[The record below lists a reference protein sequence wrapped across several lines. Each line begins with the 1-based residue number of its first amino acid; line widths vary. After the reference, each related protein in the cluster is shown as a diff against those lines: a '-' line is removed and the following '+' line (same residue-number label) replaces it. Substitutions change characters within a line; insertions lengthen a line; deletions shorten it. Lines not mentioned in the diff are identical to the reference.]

1 MQPLQPM
8 SNYRFLF
15 VIALTLGI
23 AQLVGCN
30 PSEVSETPTESTA
43 PEADRASNTEAT
55 ESQLEVMVSIPPQKY
70 FVERIGGDRVNVSI
84 LLPSGA
90 NPATYEPKPQ
100 QLQSLSSADAYVRI
114 HVPFENA
121 WWDRISSANSDLQ
134 VIDLT
139 EDIDRMPMAFEH
151 HHGEENEHGHNE
163 AHGHDEA
170 EAESGTNPDPHIWL
184 SPPLVKEQAQTIY
197 DALVELDPQNEPRY
211 QENLTAFI
219 AEVEQLDR
227 DIEATLAN
235 VADRT
240 FMVFHPS
247 WGYFADAYNLEM
259 IPIEVGG
266 NEPSAAETSQLIKEA
281 KAENIEVIFAQPQ
294 FSTRSAKTIASEI
307 DGEVILIDPLAED
320 WLSNMGKVADTFKQ
334 VLS

>member
-15 VIALTLGI
+15 VITLALGI
-23 AQLVGCN
+23 TPIVGCN
-30 PSEVSETPTESTA
+30 PSEVSETPTELTA
-43 PEADRASNTEAT
+43 PEANQASNLEAT
-55 ESQLEVMVSIPPQKY
+55 ETQLEVMVSIPPQKY

-84 LLPSGA
+84 LLPPGA
-90 NPATYEPKPQ
+90 SPATYEPKPQ
-100 QLQSLSSADAYVRI
+100 QLQSLSNADAYVRI

-121 WWDRISSANSDLQ
+121 WWERISSANSDLQ

-139 EDIDRMPMAFEH
+139 KDIDRMLMAFDH
-151 HHGEENEHGHNE
+151 HHGEEDE
-163 AHGHDEA
+163 HGHDEA
-170 EAESGTNPDPHIWL
+170 EVETGTNPDPHIWL

-197 DALVELDPQNEPRY
+197 NALVELDPHNQPRY
-211 QENLTAFI
+211 QENLAAFI
-219 AEVEQLDR
+219 AEIEQLDR

-240 FMVFHPS
+240 FMVFHPA

-259 IPIEVGG
+259 MPIEIGG
-266 NEPSAAETSQLIKEA
+266 NEPSAAEMSQLIKEA
-281 KAENIEVIFAQPQ
+281 EAENIEVIFAQPQ
-294 FSTRSAKTIASEI
+294 FSTRSAKTIANEI
-307 DGEVILIDPLAED
+307 GGEVILIDPLAED
-320 WLSNMGKVADTFKQ
+320 WLSNMRKVTDTYKR

>member
-1 MQPLQPM
+1 MF
-8 SNYRFLF
+8 NYRFLF
-15 VIALTLGI
+15 VIALALGI
-23 AQLVGCN
+23 TPLVGCN
-30 PSEVSETPTESTA
+30 PSEVNETPTESTA
-43 PEADRASNTEAT
+43 SEAELASNTEAT

-70 FVERIGGDRVNVSI
+70 FVERIGGDRVKVNI

-100 QLQSLSSADAYVRI
+100 QLQSLSDADAYVRI
-114 HVPFENA
+114 HVPFEKA

-139 EDIDRMPMAFEH
+139 QDINRMPMAFEH
-151 HHGEENEHGHNE
+151 HHGHDEAHGHNE
-163 AHGHDEA
+163 VEA
-170 EAESGTNPDPHIWL
+170 ETGTNPDPHIWL

-197 DALVELDPQNEPRY
+197 NALAKLDPQNEPMY
-211 QENLTAFI
+211 QENLTAFV
-219 AEVEQLDR
+219 AEIEQLDR
-227 DIEATLAN
+227 DIEATLTN

-281 KAENIEVIFAQPQ
+281 KAENIEVIFAQLQ
-294 FSTRSAKTIASEI
+294 FSTRSAETIASEI
-307 DGEVILIDPLAED
+307 GGEVILIDPLAED
-320 WLSNMGKVADTFKQ
+320 WLSNMRKVADTFEQ

>member
-1 MQPLQPM
+1 
-8 SNYRFLF
+8 F
-15 VIALTLGI
+15 VIALALGI
-23 AQLVGCN
+23 TPLFGCN

-43 PEADRASNTEAT
+43 PEASQTSNLEAT

-84 LLPSGA
+84 LLPPGA
-90 NPATYEPKPQ
+90 SPATYEPKPQ
-100 QLQSLSSADAYVRI
+100 QLQSLSDADAYVRI

-121 WWDRISSANSDLQ
+121 WWERISSANSDLQ

-139 EDIDRMPMAFEH
+139 EDIDRMPMAFDHH
-151 HHGEENEHGHNE
+151 HHGEEGEHGHDEAHGHNE
-163 AHGHDEA
+163 AEA
-170 EAESGTNPDPHIWL
+170 ETGTNPDPHIWL

-197 DALVELDPQNEPRY
+197 NALVELDPQNQPKY
-211 QENLTAFI
+211 QENLAAFI
-219 AEVEQLDR
+219 AEIEQLNQ

-235 VADRT
+235 VEDRT
-240 FMVFHPS
+240 FMVFHPA

-266 NEPSAAETSQLIKEA
+266 NEPSAAEMSQLIKEA
-281 KAENIEVIFAQPQ
+281 EAENIEVIFAQPQ

-307 DGEVILIDPLAED
+307 GGEVILIDPLAED
-320 WLSNMGKVADTFKQ
+320 WMSNMRKVADTFEQ

>member
-1 MQPLQPM
+1 MF
-8 SNYRFLF
+8 NCRFLF
-15 VIALTLGI
+15 VIALALGTTP
-23 AQLVGCN
+23 LVGCN
-30 PSEVSETPTESTA
+30 PTEVSENLTESTS
-43 PEADRASNTEAT
+43 PEADRAANVVAAEN
-55 ESQLEVMVSIPPQKY
+55 QLDVMVSIPPQKY
-70 FVERIGGDRVNVSI
+70 FVERIGGDRVNVDI
-84 LLPSGA
+84 LLPPGA
-90 NPATYEPKPQ
+90 SPATYEPKPQ
-100 QLQSLSSADAYVRI
+100 QLQSLSNADAYVRI
-114 HVPFENA
+114 HVPFEKA
-121 WWDRISSANSDLQ
+121 WWERISSANSDLQ

-139 EDIDRMPMAFEH
+139 EDIDRMPMAFDHHH
-151 HHGEENEHGHNE
+151 HHGEEGEHGHDEAHGHNE
-163 AHGHDEA
+163 AKA
-170 EAESGTNPDPHIWL
+170 ETGDNPDPHIWL

-197 DALVELDPQNEPRY
+197 DALVELDPQNESRY

-219 AEVEQLDR
+219 AEIEQLDR
-227 DIEATLAN
+227 DIESTLAN
-235 VADRT
+235 VEDRT

-294 FSTRSAKTIASEI
+294 FSTRSAETIANEI
-307 DGEVILIDPLAED
+307 GGEVILIDPLAED